1 VTTRVVAP
9 WFVHRRA
16 AAAPPGVDP
25 AAFARA
31 MFEDL
36 YDTLSTLELV
46 DTAVVVAPGARDDV
60 LPLLWPGAPVHEASP
75 PHVTEALSVLG
86 ESGASAALVV
96 AADAPDLPQML
107 IGKAMRALG
116 RADVAYCEAAGGGLV
131 FLAARCPV
139 PDWVAS
145 ADPDL
150 DDAET
155 RRRLHSAAPRRTA
168 VAATP
173 GWHRLR
179 RSGDLALLDPGL
191 EGWDVTRSLLAGRPI
206 SGPG

>member
-1 VTTRVVAP
+1 M
-9 WFVHRRA
+9 
-16 AAAPPGVDP
+16 
-25 AAFARA
+25 ARA

-46 DTAVVVAPGARDDV
+46 DTAVVAAPGAARDDV
-60 LPLLWPGAPVHEASP
+60 RPLLWPGAPVHEVSP
-75 PHVTEALSVLG
+75 PHVTAALSVLG
-86 ESGASAALVV
+86 ASGVSAALVV
-96 AADAPDLPQML
+96 AADTPDLPPML

-116 RADVAYCEAAGGGLV
+116 HADVAYCESAGGGLV
-131 FLAARCPV
+131 FLAARCPL
-139 PDWVAS
+139 PDWVAT

-150 DDAET
+150 DDGDS

-179 RSGDLALLDPGL
+179 RPGDLAGLDPGL

-206 SGPG
+206 SGRG